1 MEIDA
6 IIASVI
12 TIFAIMDP
20 FASLSPFLA
29 FTKNCKNAEAKKVAT
44 HAVVIAGAVAIVF
57 LFAGPFI
64 LNTLSITLSDFKIAG
79 GIVLVLLGIENT
91 LNIQLTKENKKGSL
105 DSIAVLIA
113 TPLLTGPGL
122 MTTLIILDKEN
133 GVVPV
138 VIALVISLILS
149 LVILM
154 NATNVR
160 DRLGSR
166 VIVIFSK
173 VMGLFL
179 IALGIAFIRTGILNG

>member
-1 MEIDA
+1 MEIDS
-6 IIASVI
+6 IITSFI

-20 FASLSPFLA
+20 FASLSPFLI
-29 FTKNCKNAEAKKVAT
+29 FTKNCKNKDAKKVAV
-44 HAVVIAGAVAIVF
+44 HAVVIAAVVAIVF
-57 LFAGPFI
+57 LLAGPLI
-64 LNTLSITLSDFKIAG
+64 LGILSITISDFKIAG

-91 LNIQLTKENKKGSL
+91 LSMHFTKENKKGNL

-122 MTTLIILDKEN
+122 MTSLIILDKEN
-133 GVVPV
+133 GIVPV
-138 VIALVISLILS
+138 VIALALSLILS
-149 LVILM
+149 LLILV
-154 NATNVR
+154 NAAGIR

-179 IALGIAFIRTGILNG
+179 IALGIAFIRTGILGG